1 MQQVYELIPSS
12 NENSGIKFG
21 GGAFI
26 DGQWPQNPLG
36 ENLTLLFTIDNDK
49 LSDSISGIIFLKL
62 NIFPYFQHIMKIDIS
77 WTILF
82 IPVMM
87 QNLIT

>member
-49 LSDSISGIIFLKL
+49 LSDSISGIVNTPLLAHKPSRKSCYLFHISIF
-62 NIFPYFQHIMKIDIS
+62 NGCHII
-77 WTILF
+77 
-82 IPVMM
+82 
-87 QNLIT
+87 